1 MSPYKAR
8 AYQLLLTAAVLISQA
23 SGQVDTTF
31 IENFD
36 DGNLSTSPAWARF
49 YADECSDCIVPDT
62 TRYLSPPYS
71 LKIST
76 QSQRSAIESAT
87 RLMSSSL
94 PFEFTTH
101 IYVESMGDEAIP
113 CLLRGASTVMA
124 LFLLPNADSMKVQ
137 LSVLKDTPQYEAVN
151 LNIPDGYALD
161 QWHTFTIRFN
171 GVDSTSL
178 FIDSLYHGSVVL
190 PLRDTPMTLQ
200 MGNRYNPHTSTFY
213 VDDILITSEL
223 PEPPGEP
230 GTVYLILGSD
240 TGTWSGLNVYQHD
253 NFYTFGLFSDGNGQ
267 IVIDPAFRAP
277 LQDSFG
283 EPLVFTWWL
292 IGGNMMIHD
301 TNPETEY
308 PWISNLEMIRRYCG
322 EGLAATGDEL
332 ALHYHNWV
340 WSDPDENGSNHWNQ
354 SVNLNEYRDD
364 FLETIGRMV
373 LEGDLMPTS
382 FRSGWHYMSSEWSAL
397 IDSLIPYRLENDA
410 PRIHDDTVV
419 PLDNIYDWSRA
430 PLEWVPYH
438 PDTEDY
444 QTPGDLKGWET
455 RSTHLNS
462 VDLGLLYD
470 AFLQA
475 YYGTDQV
482 LTLWSHLPEAD
493 FPEQIIRVDSL
504 LTLVSASFP
513 EVMYDYT
520 TATDGMQKWRGVTD
534 RTPPVI
540 ELATTEWGDSVELTI
555 EVDEPVWQ
563 IEPFTYADAG
573 PGREHL
579 IRLFPVATGPLSW
592 SITFD
597 QSQDGYREIG
607 LALTDTAGNAAVAKV
622 QLEVVEIAEEVVSA
636 LPSQPMLYPAYPNPF
651 NASTVLSYYIPDN
664 DPVRLII
671 YNSLGREVVRLTDQH
686 GSSGYHELVWQG
698 RSADGRELPSG
709 MYLARMSTPGF
720 TASVK
725 IILLK

>member
-1 MSPYKAR
+1 MTAYRLKAFHI
-8 AYQLLLTAAVLISQA
+8 LLTIALAISLG
-23 SGQVDTTF
+23 SGETDTTF
-31 IENFD
+31 SENFD
-36 DGNLSTSPAWARF
+36 DGDLIANPIWTR
-49 YADECSDCIVPDT
+49 YHDDVCSNCIAPDT
-62 TRYLSPPYS
+62 THYLSPPYS

-76 QSQRSAIESAT
+76 QSQLSAIESAT
-87 RLMSSSL
+87 RLMSASL

-124 LFLLPNADSMKVQ
+124 LFLLPKVDSMSVQ
-137 LSVLKDTPQYEAVN
+137 LSVLKDTPEWNAIN
-151 LNIPDGYALD
+151 LNIPQGYALD

-178 FIDSLYHGSVVL
+178 FIDSLYQGTVVL
-190 PLRDTPMTLQ
+190 PLRGTPTTLQ
-200 MGNRYNPHTSTFY
+200 LGNHYVAHTSTFY
-213 VDDILITSEL
+213 VDDILITTVL
-223 PEPPGEP
+223 PTAPAEP

-240 TGTWSGLNVYQHD
+240 TGTWNGLNVNQHD

-267 IVIDPAFRAP
+267 VVIDPAFRAP
-277 LQDSFG
+277 LQDSYG

-308 PWISNLEMIRRYCG
+308 PWISNLEMIRKYCS

-340 WSDPDENGSNHWNQ
+340 WSDLDSEGSYHWNQ

-397 IDSLIPYRLENDA
+397 IDSLIPYRLENDS
-410 PRIHDDTVV
+410 PGIHDDTVE

-430 PLEWVPYH
+430 PQEWVPYH
-438 PDTEDY
+438 PDTDDY

-455 RSTHLNS
+455 RSKHLSN

-482 LTLWSHLPEAD
+482 LTLWSHLPEVD

-504 LTLVSASFP
+504 LKLVSASFP

-520 TATDGMQKWRGVTD
+520 TATDGMQKWRGITD
-534 RTPPVI
+534 KTPPVI

-555 EVDEPVWQ
+555 EVNEPVWQ
-563 IEPFTYADAG
+563 TVPFTYADAG
-573 PGREHL
+573 GEHL
-579 IRLFPVATGPLSW
+579 IRLFPVETGPLSW

-597 QSQDGYREIG
+597 QSQSGYREIG
-607 LALTDTAGNAAVAKV
+607 LALTDTAGNAAVEKA
-622 QLEVVEIAEEVVSA
+622 QFEVVGIAEEVDRA
-636 LPSQPMLYPAYPNPF
+636 LPSQPMLYSAYPNPF
-651 NASTVLSYYIPDN
+651 NASTVLRYYIPDGN
-664 DPVRLII
+664 PVRLII
-671 YNSLGREVVRLTDQH
+671 YNSLGREVVRLTDQRKTA
-686 GSSGYHELVWQG
+686 GYHQLIWQG
-698 RSADGRELPSG
+698 RSANGRELPSG

-720 TASVK
+720 TATVK